1 MEKGEDKE
9 YIMMEP
15 PIDEL
20 VAKVGNKFLLTCLV
34 AKRAKQ
40 LNSEYL
46 MGEPQDKDPKV
57 IAIAAEEVFEGKVTA
72 GDKKNF

>member
-1 MEKGEDKE
+1 MEYEDKD

-20 VAKVGNKFLLTCLV
+20 TRKVGNKFKLTCLV

-40 LNSEYL
+40 INGEYL
-46 MGEPQDKDPKV
+46 MGEPMDKDPKV
-57 IAIAAEEVFEGKVTA
+57 ISIAAEEIYEGKVKA
-72 GDKKNF
+72 EESDY

>member
-1 MEKGEDKE
+1 MEKDEDKE

-15 PIDEL
+15 PIDE
-20 VAKVGNKFLLTCLV
+20 LV

-57 IAIAAEEVFEGKVTA
+57 IAIAAEEVYEGKVTA

>member
-1 MEKGEDKE
+1 MEYEDKD

-15 PIDEL
+15 PIDEMT
-20 VAKVGNKFLLTCLV
+20 AKVGNKFKLTCLV

-46 MGEPQDKDPKV
+46 MGEPNDKDPKV
-57 IAIAAEEVFEGKVTA
+57 ISIAAEEIYEGKVKA
-72 GDKKNF
+72 EDNNY